1 MPYEAD
7 LEPATVVLLGA
18 GASADA
24 GLPTTQDLHEELR
37 GRLEPLYQNLA
48 ALVFA
53 NQHVDVERLFRV
65 IEFIHTVETRERPS
79 DRQVLH
85 ESHDIA
91 RLVSAWTP
99 NVQEYID
106 SQGSAVSG
114 TPTGEL
120 IDHLY
125 DQLWQLLWLGPDDSR
140 DLRYL
145 RKLLH
150 AARGGTIVTLN
161 YDNALEAAALVG
173 HPIPIDADPRPKDRS
188 LPVPGG
194 ANWVRIVKLHGSL
207 NWIADRSSGSVAA
220 LRTSDL
226 LATRLAAQ
234 WSGGRPS
241 RPGIIFGAGN
251 KLRAAGPYLDLY
263 IEFRTALCD
272 AQRLIIIGYGFR
284 DEHVNELLKQW
295 IEEPTRLPKLVRVSD
310 HTNARAWV
318 DLERWRHAHTN
329 VRLEVIRGGAATTM
343 DDLLKPTP
351 ALLRAPPLPGI

>member
-24 GLPTTQDLHEELR
+24 GLPTTQDLHGELR

-48 ALVFA
+48 TLVFT

-99 NVQEYID
+99 DVQEYID
-106 SQGSAVSG
+106 TQGAAVGG

-125 DQLWQLLWLGPDDSR
+125 DQLWQLLWIGPDDSR
-140 DLRYL
+140 DLDYL
-145 RKLLH
+145 RKLLD
-150 AARGGTIVTLN
+150 ASRGGTIVTLN
-161 YDNALEAAALVG
+161 YDNALEAASLVG
-173 HPIPIDADPRPKDRS
+173 LPIPIDTRPRPKDRS

-194 ANWVRIVKLHGSL
+194 TKWVRIVKLHGSL
-207 NWIADRSSGSVAA
+207 NWITDKSSGSVTT
-220 LRTSDL
+220 LSTTEL
-226 LATRLAAQ
+226 LTTRLAAQ
-234 WSGGRPS
+234 WSGARPPT
-241 RPGIIFGAGN
+241 PGIIFGAGN

-263 IEFRTALCD
+263 IEFRAALCD

-295 IEEPTRLPKLVRVSD
+295 IEEPTRRPKLVRVSD
-310 HTNARAWV
+310 HTNGRAWS
-318 DLERWRHAHTN
+318 DLEHWRRAHPN
-329 VRLEVIRGGAATTM
+329 VRLEVIVGGAASTM

-351 ALLRAPPLPGI
+351 ALLRAPTIPDI